1 MQTELELK
9 AFLLTAAHVGLL
21 HAPDVRTTLVTR
33 LHDVDLVVDKT
44 VVQGAL
50 DLTGDFLGLDITI
63 FFKKTERNAVKGRD
77 ISILG
82 TYTFIF
88 RPPLLSRFGGL
99 ENRHCVSSNLF

>member
-63 FFKKTERNAVKGRD
+63 FFEKQKEMQSKGE
-77 ISILG
+77 
-82 TYTFIF
+82 TFPF
-88 RPPLLSRFGGL
+88 WELTLLSFDL
-99 ENRHCVSSNLF
+99 LFFLALAGWKTDIV